1 MTSSTHPAP
10 DTKSTL
16 IKGLLVGLLFGGLIA
31 FGLASLLL
39 SDSSKHGNGE
49 SAHSGVN
56 THSDKSAHS
65 DNKAPLYWVAP
76 MDDSYRRDKPGKSP
90 MGMDLVPVYA
100 NDDATSAKSNE
111 RTPGTVM
118 IPPNVQHNIGVKVA
132 PVTIGTLQQTVT
144 AVGNV
149 AYDEDS
155 IVHIQPRVSGWVDR
169 LFIKSQGEQVEK
181 EQALYTLY
189 SPELVSAQEEYVLAL
204 KRGGRTFN

>member
-16 IKGLLVGLLFGGLIA
+16 IKGLLIGLLFGGLIA

-39 SDSSKHGNGE
+39 PDSSKHGNGE

-56 THSDKSAHS
+56 NHSDEA
-65 DNKAPLYWVAP
+65 DNKTPLYWVAP

-111 RTPGTVM
+111 LSL
-118 IPPNVQHNIGVKVA
+118 I
-132 PVTIGTLQQTVT
+132 
-144 AVGNV
+144 
-149 AYDEDS
+149 
-155 IVHIQPRVSGWVDR
+155 HI
-169 LFIKSQGEQVEK
+169 
-181 EQALYTLY
+181 
-189 SPELVSAQEEYVLAL
+189 
-204 KRGGRTFN
+204 